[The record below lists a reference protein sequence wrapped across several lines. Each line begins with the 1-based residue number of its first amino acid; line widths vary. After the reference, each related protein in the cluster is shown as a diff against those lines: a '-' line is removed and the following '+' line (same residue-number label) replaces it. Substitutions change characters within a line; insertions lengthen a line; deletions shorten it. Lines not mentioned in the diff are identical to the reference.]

1 MSLDYYFSLSSP
13 WTYLGNERF
22 QALANKKTLK
32 INYKPVDVSIIFP
45 QTGGLPLAQRAPER
59 QSYRLQELK
68 RWSEYLELPINLSPK
83 FFPAKE
89 WPAAGLVI
97 EKQLRGYN
105 PGPLVNA
112 FLQAVWVKEQD
123 ISKPETIIKI
133 AIENGLEDM
142 DLSDKILEN
151 KLKSIWVQNSHDGI
165 ADGVFGVPTYKM
177 DQELFWGQDR
187 LEFLERSLSA
197 I

>member
-13 WTYLGNERF
+13 WTYLGNERI
-22 QALANKKTLK
+22 QKLANKKNLK

-59 QSYRLQELK
+59 QLYRLQELK
-68 RWSEYLELPINLSPK
+68 RWSEYLELPINLNPK

-97 EKQLRGYN
+97 EKQLRGSN
-105 PGPLVNA
+105 PGPIVNS

-133 AIENGLEDM
+133 AIKNGLGDIN
-142 DLSDKILEN
+142 LSDKVLEN
-151 KLKSIWVQNSHDGI
+151 KLKSVWAQNSHDGI
-165 ADGVFGVPTYKM
+165 AAGVFGVPTYKM
-177 DQELFWGQDR
+177 GGELFWGQDR
-187 LEFLERSLSA
+187 LDFLERSLTQ

>member
-1 MSLDYYFSLSSP
+1 MSMSLDYYFSLSSP

-83 FFPAKE
+83 FF
-89 WPAAGLVI
+89 L
-97 EKQLRGYN
+97 
-105 PGPLVNA
+105 
-112 FLQAVWVKEQD
+112 
-123 ISKPETIIKI
+123 KI
-133 AIENGLEDM
+133 FN
-142 DLSDKILEN
+142 
-151 KLKSIWVQNSHDGI
+151 
-165 ADGVFGVPTYKM
+165 Y
-177 DQELFWGQDR
+177 
-187 LEFLERSLSA
+187 
-197 I
+197 